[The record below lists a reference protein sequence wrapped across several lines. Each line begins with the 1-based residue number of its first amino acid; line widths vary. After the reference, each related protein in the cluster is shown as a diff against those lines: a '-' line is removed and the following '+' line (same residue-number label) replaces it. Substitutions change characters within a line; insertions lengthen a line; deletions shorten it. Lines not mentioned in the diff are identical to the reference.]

1 MPNEWQSVLDEIKNS
16 VSDMAYNT
24 YFAGKFNFESV
35 DENGLL
41 TITVPSIFI
50 KKQIESKYIDVKATA
65 EEVKEVEATVAPDEE
80 PAAEAP
86 ATEAAEAP
94 KAE

>member
-41 TITVPSIFI
+41 TITLLSLLKNRLNLNI
-50 KKQIESKYIDVKATA
+50 
-65 EEVKEVEATVAPDEE
+65 
-80 PAAEAP
+80 
-86 ATEAAEAP
+86 
-94 KAE
+94 

>member
-50 KKQIESKYIDVKATA
+50 KKQIESKYIDVKEDATVVA
-65 EEVKEVEATVAPDEE
+65 PAPEVEANAEE
-80 PAAEAP
+80 TK
-86 ATEAAEAP
+86 TEE
-94 KAE
+94 

>member
-50 KKQIESKYIDVKATA
+50 KKQIESKYIDAVRDAL
-65 EEVKEVEATVAPDEE
+65 EAVDLKWKHTYL
-80 PAAEAP
+80 
-86 ATEAAEAP
+86 
-94 KAE
+94 